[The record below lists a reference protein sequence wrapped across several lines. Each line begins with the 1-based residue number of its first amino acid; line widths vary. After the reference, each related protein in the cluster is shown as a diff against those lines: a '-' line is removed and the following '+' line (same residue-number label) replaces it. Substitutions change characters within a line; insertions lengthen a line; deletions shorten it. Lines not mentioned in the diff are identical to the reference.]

1 MSLSHSPKIVTD
13 GLVFAY
19 DMANTQKSWKGHATT
34 NHAYGQNARTDAS
47 YVSYADAVATGTW
60 TAKHADAIRAYNF
73 QGADITGYINS
84 GVGDYT
90 NTYHATWTLDPIL
103 KKPVVVMRDFDA
115 AWKAK
120 SFGLSP
126 GNTPTAMGVGYGDLY
141 TISWLQW
148 TDNIAKSANAG
159 LYGVNLS
166 AAAGFHDG
174 LSQSAYD
181 SSRAFNTLPF
191 TWQRVWAT
199 FQVNAVRDL
208 AAGWSCYMYGHYN
221 TRNTIKIADVQV
233 ETGYVSGFLEN
244 GASTRSTTEA
254 IVDLTNKNTVT
265 STSLTYASDGS
276 FSFDGTSNRLS
287 QATPDLPTG
296 TGNKTIL
303 TWVWPDSTG
312 PANQYT
318 GLVVYGGR
326 SSSTPSDA
334 VGLSLYTSGTTM
346 YVSSAYWSNDFT
358 PNNLPVTANSWN
370 MVGMIARGA
379 PTTNNTTLICGNAS
393 GVNYVTGSSSNYA
406 RGLSTTSVNLTI
418 GCLDAAGG
426 RYMKGKISQVMIFN
440 RELSTDEISQM
451 FNAHRGRYGL

>member
-1 MSLSHSPKIVTD
+1 MSLSHSPKVVTD
-13 GLVFAY
+13 GLVFYY
-19 DMANTQKSWKGHATT
+19 DMSNTQKSWKGAPTT
-34 NHAYGQNARTDAS
+34 NLSINDTFYSNWANSGTGVWNSNDTAIERLHIDYPLLSVLVTATGNLHISCGRTTISAGLTYTVSVDCYIPSSAGVLAGSVPYIRTDPANTGRGTLS
-47 YVSYADAVATGTW
+47 YNGNADWATW
-60 TAKHADAIRAYNF
+60 PRDRWIR
-73 QGADITGYINS
+73 ITQTF
-84 GVGDYT
+84 T
-90 NTYHATWTLDPIL
+90 NTANDTALYISCYLNTLDNKIYMTAPTVENI
-103 KKPVVVMRDFDA
+103 DFM
-115 AWKAK
+115 
-120 SFGLSP
+120 
-126 GNTPTAMGVGYGDLY
+126 TPFVGG
-141 TISWLQW
+141 
-148 TDNIAKSANAG
+148 AG
-159 LYGVNLS
+159 
-166 AAAGFHDG
+166 A
-174 LSQSAYD
+174 
-181 SSRAFNTLPF
+181 
-191 TWQRVWAT
+191 
-199 FQVNAVRDL
+199 
-208 AAGWSCYMYGHYN
+208 
-221 TRNTIKIADVQV
+221 
-233 ETGYVSGFLEN
+233 
-244 GASTRSTTEA
+244 TRSNTQA

-451 FNAHRGRYGL
+451 FNAHRGRYGI